1 MLRKFDNENQW
12 GEFKHNNYKQE
23 MIGEDISELT
33 NGAILHEKNCAY
45 MIWGVN
51 DVDHSIVG
59 TDFDLKK

>member
-1 MLRKFDNENQW
+1 
-12 GEFKHNNYKQE
+12 